1 MRDRVVSGVVIA
13 FLAVG
18 CILPACGVM
27 PGTKPQIEP
36 PQLEE
41 RLAELENEVAGLR
54 DIVLILKESQ
64 DEIVLSHDEFGV
76 ILDGIQEDLVALT
89 SEHERFVTG
98 LGDAFSTFAVG
109 GGYSPVPSGVGGGY
123 SPVITEALDG
133 ITEALNVIAER
144 NNYFYGKLMTVR
156 DFEAEQAY
164 LSERVGNI
172 ETQLTTMADIESRL
186 QVIEARLGIVPP
198 PPS

>member
-1 MRDRVVSGVVIA
+1 MRDRLVSWVVIA

-41 RLAELENEVAGLR
+41 RVAELENEVAGLR
-54 DIVLILKESQ
+54 DIILVLKESQ

-76 ILDGIQEDLVALT
+76 ILDTVISDNRVCA
-89 SEHERFVTG
+89 SERQQLLTG
-98 LGDAFSTFAVG
+98 LKDAFSTFSVG
-109 GGYSPVPSGVGGGY
+109 GGYSP
-123 SPVITEALDG
+123 IMADT
-133 ITEALNVIAER
+133 LNEIAER

-156 DFEAEQAY
+156 DFETELATGIEAMHIHGESTDAMIDY
-164 LSERVGNI
+164 IDARLSV
-172 ETQLTTMADIESRL
+172 L
-186 QVIEARLGIVPP
+186 EARLAIEPPP

>member
-27 PGTKPQIEP
+27 PGTKLQIETL
-36 PQLEE
+36 QLDE
-41 RLAELENEVAGLR
+41 RVAELERKVEELQKIPGR
-54 DIVLILKESQ
+54 LK
-64 DEIVLSHDEFGV
+64 LF
-76 ILDGIQEDLVALT
+76 EDDLAALT
-89 SEHERFVTG
+89 SEQQQLATG
-98 LGDAFSTFAVG
+98 LGEAFSAF
-109 GGYSPVPSGVGGGY
+109 GVGGGY

-172 ETQLTTMADIESRL
+172 ETE
-186 QVIEARLGIVPP
+186 IEAMHIHGESTDAMIDYIDARLRLIEEELAVEPPP

>member
-27 PGTKPQIEP
+27 PGTKLQIETL
-36 PQLEE
+36 QLDE
-41 RLAELENEVAGLR
+41 RVAELERKVEELQKIPGR
-54 DIVLILKESQ
+54 LK
-64 DEIVLSHDEFGV
+64 LF
-76 ILDGIQEDLVALT
+76 EDDLAALT
-89 SEHERFVTG
+89 SEQQQLATG
-98 LGDAFSTFAVG
+98 LGEAFSAFGVG

-172 ETQLTTMADIESRL
+172 ETE
-186 QVIEARLGIVPP
+186 IEAMHIHGESTDAMIDYIDARLRLIEEELAVEPPP